1 MSTNVTLV
9 GRVGSDPELKI
20 TANGKQL
27 TKLSVVTSGRRLTD
41 GNWVDVDTTWW
52 SVVCFGTLAERV
64 AEQVGKGMAVIVYG
78 KARQVEWEQDGAK
91 RHRIEITAT
100 SVGPD
105 LQFDIPQGR
114 KVQRSDSAPAD
125 QWQAP
130 ADDFAAPF

>member
-1 MSTNVTLV
+1 MSTNVTLI

-78 KARQVEWEQDGAK
+78 KARQVEWEQEGVK
-91 RHRIEITAT
+91 RYRVEITAT

-114 KVQRSDSAPAD
+114 KVQRSDTAPAD